1 MISLNLIME
10 KISMNITEVYSHNV
24 DIECSAPSEG
34 QLLLS
39 DHVRL
44 AVKDYVTRL
53 DGEEISNLY
62 NIVLNEVERPL
73 IQTVLELCGQ
83 NQSKSAQ
90 ILGLSRSTLRKK
102 IASYSVI
109 NSK

>member
-1 MISLNLIME
+1 
-10 KISMNITEVYSHNV
+10 MNITEVYSHNV

-109 NSK
+109 NTK